1 MITKGKCFDVLS
13 NSLNSRKNSWS
24 SVWIIKFCVWVLGLS
39 ISSGVRGVG
48 ILHAVI
54 MVIGEAPES
63 LSLSYTG
70 PNGILSLS

>member
-1 MITKGKCFDVLS
+1 MEF
-13 NSLNSRKNSWS
+13 SLENN
-24 SVWIIKFCVWVLGLS
+24 ICVWVFGLS

-48 ILHAVI
+48 ILHSVI

-70 PNGILSLS
+70 LNGILSLS

>member
-1 MITKGKCFDVLS
+1 MEF
-13 NSLNSRKNSWS
+13 SLEND
-24 SVWIIKFCVWVLGLS
+24 ICVWVLGLS

>member
-1 MITKGKCFDVLS
+1 MKKFMEF
-13 NSLNSRKNSWS
+13 SLENN
-24 SVWIIKFCVWVLGLS
+24 IFVWVLGLS
-39 ISSGVRGVG
+39 ISSGIRGVG

>member
-1 MITKGKCFDVLS
+1 MFYQILS
-13 NSLNSRKNSWS
+13 IEKKFMEFSLENN
-24 SVWIIKFCVWVLGLS
+24 ICVWVLGLS

-70 PNGILSLS
+70 LNGILSLS